1 MPKGKITELQLH
13 LNFLM
18 YIVKDIYR
26 RKTKKKHEIKN
37 EMSLKWSESLQIF
50 M

>member
-18 YIVKDIYR
+18 CIVKDTYR

-37 EMSLKWSESLQIF
+37 EMSLK
-50 M
+50 